1 MRMHKG
7 RCLECGTET
16 TTAYADDYPLTE
28 WKCKKCGRIWRT
40 LPHEGISPES
50 TVQKKESGGAYSS
63 LQKVLEAAR
72 IQAESGKGH
81 ERHAS
86 DEAFE
91 DQPIQWI
98 EKHFKSFQ
106 LGQAVKK
113 MHESQRLDKDAAIK
127 ELLGAINY
135 LAARVIYLEGGAR

>member
-1 MRMHKG
+1 MMQGITH
-7 RCLECGTET
+7 RCF
-16 TTAYADDYPLTE
+16 
-28 WKCKKCGRIWRT
+28 KCGEETVLSHVKDRQTWECSVCGMEW
-40 LPHEGISPES
+40 PFNPEI
-50 TVQKKESGGAYSS
+50 KKGYSS
-63 LQKVLEAAR
+63 LQKVLEAAQA
-72 IQAESGKGH
+72 QAESGKGH